1 MSDYILEMKGV
12 DVFYD
17 QIQALHGANVQVGKG
32 EVVAIIGANGAGKST
47 LMKAIMGLAKIGTT
61 SEIYLDG
68 ERIDKLATHKVVR
81 KGVVY
86 VPEGRRIFPDL
97 TVAENIEMGAY
108 SRKGGISRYKDEL
121 DIMFQLFPRLKERIG
136 QKGGTLSGGEQQ
148 MLAIARGVMGNPRLL
163 MLDEPS
169 MGLAPVLVEEMFAVI
184 ANVSK
189 VRHLPILLVEQNAFM
204 AFSISSKCYVLE
216 NGHIVMEGS
225 SAELSSSEAIKK
237 SYLGG

>member
-12 DVFYD
+12 DVLYD
-17 QIQALHGANVQVGKG
+17 QIQALHGANVQVGHG

-47 LMKAIMGLAKIGTT
+47 LMKAIMGLAKIGAT
-61 SEIYLDG
+61 SEIYLEG
-68 ERIDKLATHKVVR
+68 ERIDKLPTHKVVR
-81 KGVVY
+81 KGVIY

-97 TVAENIEMGAY
+97 TVAENMEMGAY
-108 SRKGGISRYKDEL
+108 NRKGAASRYKEDYDL
-121 DIMFQLFPRLKERIG
+121 MFELFPRLKERIN

-148 MLAIARGVMGNPRLL
+148 MLAIARGVMGNPKLL

-169 MGLAPVLVEEMFAVI
+169 MGLAPVVVEEMFAVI
-184 ANVSK
+184 DNVSK

-204 AFSISSKCYVLE
+204 AFSVSNKCYVLE

-225 SAELSSSEAIKK
+225 SKELSSSEAIKK